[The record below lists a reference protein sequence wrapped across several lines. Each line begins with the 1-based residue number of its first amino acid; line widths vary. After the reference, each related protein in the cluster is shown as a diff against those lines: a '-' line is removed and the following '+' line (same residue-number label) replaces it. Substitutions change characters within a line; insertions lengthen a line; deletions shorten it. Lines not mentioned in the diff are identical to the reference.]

1 MLKIIH
7 RGVGF
12 CELLMVGRLFYQWSD
27 STYCNS
33 ISTFSSGPV
42 LGSGFPVDLAP
53 LSHTDC
59 RVPSWAL
66 ALAPALLHMWVF
78 PSLE

>member
-1 MLKIIH
+1 MYRCGLGSCHKAEEREDQGGDGGGRVLKIIH

-33 ISTFSSGPV
+33 ISTF
-42 LGSGFPVDLAP
+42 L
-53 LSHTDC
+53 
-59 RVPSWAL
+59 
-66 ALAPALLHMWVF
+66 
-78 PSLE
+78 